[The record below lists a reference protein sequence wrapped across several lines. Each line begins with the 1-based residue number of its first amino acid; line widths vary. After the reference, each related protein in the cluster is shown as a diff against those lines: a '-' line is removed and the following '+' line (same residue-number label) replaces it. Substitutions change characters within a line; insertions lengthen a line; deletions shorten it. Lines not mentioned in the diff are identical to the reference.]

1 MEELYN
7 QLINYFNKKDSQYF
21 HLIENNTKAYYMFT
35 VCVKYFSRSKLTFKY
50 FLKDNILTYAFYNP
64 YCTDPAFYGI
74 DSVKEVYS
82 LLNESI
88 GPVFCS
94 EFKILRN
101 CKLL

>member
-21 HLIENNTKAYYMFT
+21 HLIENNTKEYYMFT
-35 VCVKYFSRSKLTFKY
+35 VRVKILSRYKLTFKY
-50 FLKDNILTYAFYNP
+50 FLKDNILIYAFYNT
-64 YCTDPAFYGI
+64 YYTDPDFYGI
-74 DSVKEVYS
+74 NSIKEVYS
-82 LLNESI
+82 LLNEAI
-88 GPVFCS
+88 GPVCCS

>member
-7 QLINYFNKKDSQYF
+7 QLINYFNKKDSQQF
-21 HLIENNTKAYYMFT
+21 HLIEDNTKEYYMFT
-35 VCVKYFSRSKLTFKY
+35 VCLKPLYRCKLTFKY
-50 FLKDNILTYAFYNP
+50 FFKKNILMYAYYNTYY
-64 YCTDPAFYGI
+64 TDPDFYSI
-74 DSVKEVYS
+74 DSIKEVYS

-88 GPVFCS
+88 GPVYCS

>member
-7 QLINYFNKKDSQYF
+7 QLINYFNKKDSHQF
-21 HLIENNTKAYYMFT
+21 HLIEDNTKEYHMFT
-35 VCVKYFSRSKLTFKY
+35 VCLKPLSRCKLTFKY
-50 FLKDNILTYAFYNP
+50 FFKKNILVYAYYNTYY
-64 YCTDPAFYGI
+64 TDPDFYGI
-74 DSVKEVYS
+74 DSIKEVYS

-88 GPVFCS
+88 GPILCS

>member
-7 QLINYFNKKDSQYF
+7 QLINYFNKKDSQQF
-21 HLIENNTKAYYMFT
+21 HLIEDNTKEYYMFT
-35 VCVKYFSRSKLTFKY
+35 VRLKPLSRYKLAFKY
-50 FLKDNILTYAFYNP
+50 FFKSNILMYTFYNP
-64 YCTDPAFYGI
+64 HYTAPDFYCI
-74 DSVKEVYS
+74 DSIKEVYS

-88 GPVFCS
+88 GPVYCS

>member
-7 QLINYFNKKDSQYF
+7 QLINYFNKKDSQQF
-21 HLIENNTKAYYMFT
+21 HLIEDNTKEYYMFT
-35 VCVKYFSRSKLTFKY
+35 VCLKPLSRYKLAFKY
-50 FLKDNILTYAFYNP
+50 FLKDNILIYAFYNP
-64 YCTDPAFYGI
+64 YYTDPDFYGI
-74 DSVKEVYS
+74 NSIKEVYS
-82 LLNESI
+82 LLNEAI